1 MTNLASGPAVCH
13 RAGRMTAISPNA
25 PRSGRMPVPHRLDTA
40 TLLFLA
46 DAAAALPFALG
57 LAVAV
62 ENLVDGEWDK
72 LVLGG
77 LLVALSGPLRAGLQ
91 AGAAAAGFR
100 AASTAKARA
109 RARLVPRLLAT
120 GWAGGRL
127 AGEEAATA
135 VSEVELIEGL
145 EARYRPLRTAAVIAP
160 LLIAAMVALASPIS
174 ALILV
179 ATLLPFGVGMALAG
193 TAAKT
198 AAERQLEG
206 LSRLTGL
213 FVDRVRALPMVLHFA
228 ATPRVAAQLEAAT
241 REVADRT
248 LATLRIAFLSGGI
261 IEFFAALAVAMVAV
275 YCGFQLLGI
284 LPVPV
289 PETLT
294 LPEAF
299 FALALAS
306 EFYVPIRRLAA
317 AYHDRQ
323 LGEAAE
329 AAIAARLEG
338 PAPPPAPPRR
348 DFAGLVARGLEVE
361 PAPGTRIGPV
371 DLAIGPTGL
380 VALAGPTG
388 AGKSTLLLALAGLLP
403 PAAGTLRLD
412 GGDWPAE
419 GLLGRAAWAGQA
431 VQLFPGTLFANIA
444 AGRDGATREEVR
456 AAAHAAGLGP
466 LIGSRGW
473 DLAIDARGAG
483 LSGGERRRIGLA
495 RALLSDRPVLL
506 LDEPT
511 ADLDTAAARA
521 VIARLRAE
529 ATARAIVVATH
540 DPELL
545 AVADRV
551 VRLG

>member
-1 MTNLASGPAVCH
+1 MLCHMPA
-13 RAGRMTAISPNA
+13 RMAGISPTA
-25 PRSGRMPVPHRLDTA
+25 MRPDRPATLPRLDGA
-40 TLLFLA
+40 TWLFLA

-57 LAVAV
+57 LALAV
-62 ENLVDGEWDK
+62 GNLVADQWSGVVLGAL
-72 LVLGG
+72 LVLF
-77 LLVALSGPLRAGLQ
+77 SGALRAALQ
-91 AGAAAAGFR
+91 ARAAAAGLD
-100 AASTAKARA
+100 AARVAKGEA
-109 RARLVPRLLAT
+109 RARLFPRLLAT
-120 GWAGGRL
+120 GWTKGRL

-135 VSEVELIEGL
+135 VADVELLEGL
-145 EARYRPLRTAAVIAP
+145 YARYRPLRTAAVVAP
-160 LLIAAMVALASPIS
+160 LLIAAMVALASPVS
-174 ALILV
+174 ALILA
-179 ATLLPFGVGMALAG
+179 ATLVPFGLGMALAG
-193 TAAKT
+193 TAART
-198 AAERQLEG
+198 AAGRQLEA
-206 LSRLTGL
+206 LAALTGL
-213 FVDRVRALPMVLHFA
+213 FVDRVRALPMVLHFGA
-228 ATPRVAAQLEAAT
+228 APRVAAQLEAST
-241 REVADRT
+241 REVAERT

-299 FALALAS
+299 FALALAG

-338 PAPPPAPPRR
+338 PDPPPAPSCR

-361 PAPGTRIGPV
+361 PAPGTGIGPV
-371 DLAIGPTGL
+371 DLAIGRTGL

-444 AGRDGATREEVR
+444 VGRDDATPDEVR

-473 DLAIDARGAG
+473 DLAIDSRGAG

-495 RALLSDRPVLL
+495 RALLADRPVLL

-511 ADLDTAAARA
+511 ADLDTAAAGA

-529 ATARAIVVATH
+529 ADARAIVVATH